1 MHSWLLPR
9 EYVSSV
15 QEIDPRR
22 MLELGIN
29 AVLVD
34 LDNTLVE
41 WTRSDLEPEV
51 EDWVR
56 EALWAG
62 LRVCIVSNTRHESRI
77 AGIAAKLGIPYV
89 LRARKPRRGAFRRAM
104 ELLGA
109 VTAETAVVGDQMF
122 TDVIGGNRLGVYTV
136 LCVPMPGQEYPGMRM
151 VRAVERAM
159 LRWFVGRGRL
169 TQPASVP
176 PPPRP
181 VNTRRDNS
189 RSPTH

>member
-15 QEIDPRR
+15 HEIDPRR

-62 LRVCIVSNTRHESRI
+62 LLDGSIDIAVHSAKDLSSTIADELELKRNRWQI
-77 AGIAAKLGIPYV
+77 AGNALAVEDVKAALQSS
-89 LRARKPRRGAFRRAM
+89 
-104 ELLGA
+104 
-109 VTAETAVVGDQMF
+109 TAV
-122 TDVIGGNRLGVYTV
+122 
-136 LCVPMPGQEYPGMRM
+136 
-151 VRAVERAM
+151 
-159 LRWFVGRGRL
+159 
-169 TQPASVP
+169 
-176 PPPRP
+176 
-181 VNTRRDNS
+181 
-189 RSPTH
+189 

>member
-9 EYVSSV
+9 EYVGSV

-22 MLELGIN
+22 LFDMGLR

-62 LRVCIVSNTRHESRI
+62 LKVCIVSNTRHEERI
-77 AGIAAKLGIPYV
+77 AGIARTLGIPYV

-104 ELLGA
+104 ALLGSG
-109 VTAETAVVGDQMF
+109 TADTAVVGDQVF
-122 TDVIGGNRLGVYTV
+122 TDVLGGNRLDVYTI
-136 LCVPMPGQEYPGMRM
+136 LCVPMPGREYPGMRLL
-151 VRAVERAM
+151 RGIERLV
-159 LRWFVGRGRL
+159 LRRLVGRGRL
-169 TQPASVP
+169 HPSGP
-176 PPPRP
+176 S
-181 VNTRRDNS
+181 TR
-189 RSPTH
+189 TKAATGV